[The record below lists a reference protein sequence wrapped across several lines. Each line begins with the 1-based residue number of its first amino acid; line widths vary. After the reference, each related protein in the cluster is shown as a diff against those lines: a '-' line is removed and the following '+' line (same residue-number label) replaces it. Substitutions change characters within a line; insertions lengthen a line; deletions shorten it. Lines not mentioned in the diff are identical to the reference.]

1 MTTDP
6 YHPPREPDF
15 GLPYRPGPH
24 RVAVVAAAF
33 TWPLLFVGG
42 LVTTYRVG
50 MAVHDWPTTFGVNMF
65 LYNFRNAAWG
75 VFIEHGHRLYGAAV
89 GLATIVLA
97 VWFTLAERRRGMKV
111 LGWVALLAVIGQ
123 GVLGGYRVRLNSTHL
138 AAVHGGT
145 AQAFFALMVALC
157 VLTGRDWIVAGKPRP
172 DPDHLRR
179 RSWATLVLIAGQIV
193 AGALLRHFG
202 VGLTVH
208 ALLAV
213 AVWGHA
219 ALLAWRVERSKALVP
234 ELVPS
239 ARAMALTVSL
249 QVALGVVAWWMLRPF
264 DGIPREVTTPQAL
277 IRTGHLANGALLL
290 AAGVILTLRS
300 CRHLEPAAG
309 AALAGVPAPTPR
321 DLEAVA

>member
-1 MTTDP
+1 MAI
-6 YHPPREPDF
+6 
-15 GLPYRPGPH
+15 PGESRH
-24 RVAVVAAAF
+24 AALRTQHVVAVVAAAF

-50 MAVHDWPTTFGVNMF
+50 MAVPDWPTTFGINMF
-65 LYNFRNAAWG
+65 LYNFRDAAWG

-97 VWFTLAERRRGMKV
+97 VGFTLAERRRGMKV

-123 GVLGGYRVRLNSTHL
+123 GVLGGYRVRLNSTPL
-138 AAVHGGT
+138 AAVHGCS

-157 VLTGRDWIVAGKPRP
+157 VLTGRDWIAAGDPRP

-179 RSWATLVLIAGQIV
+179 RSLVTLGLICGQV
-193 AGALLRHFG
+193 VVGALLRHFG
-202 VGLTVH
+202 MGLAVH
-208 ALLAV
+208 AVLAV

-219 ALLAWRVERSKALVP
+219 AMLVWRVERSRALVP

-239 ARAMALTVSL
+239 GRAMALTVSV

-264 DGIPREVTTPQAL
+264 DGIPRAVTTPQAL
-277 IRTGHLANGALLL
+277 IRTAHLANGALLL
-290 AAGVILTLRS
+290 AAGVILALRS
-300 CRHLEPAAG
+300 FRHLVPAARATRG
-309 AALAGVPAPTPR
+309 GVPARAAR
-321 DLEAVA
+321 DLETVA